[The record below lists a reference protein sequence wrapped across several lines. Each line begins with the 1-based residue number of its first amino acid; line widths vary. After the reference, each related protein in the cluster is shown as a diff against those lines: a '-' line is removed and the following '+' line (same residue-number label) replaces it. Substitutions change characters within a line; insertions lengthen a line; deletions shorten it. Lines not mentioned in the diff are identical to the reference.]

1 MKGASAR
8 SAPDSESERGGIPH
22 GAFCTAFMEK
32 VILVDENDKETGIEE
47 KLKAH
52 KDGKLHRAFSIFV
65 FKS

>member
-1 MKGASAR
+1 
-8 SAPDSESERGGIPH
+8 
-22 GAFCTAFMEK
+22 MEK